1 MSIRSSHPKGSVA
14 PSATPSRAALS
25 AVAAPARNTDRSSLC
40 RFTFADGRQCRTP
53 RAPGNP
59 HFCAFHARKLARS
72 QSADDLAREVS
83 FYLSSEYLSANDLTT
98 ALARLIPAILRG
110 DISPKIAR
118 TLAYHAQI
126 LAQLVRIGEH
136 EYISA
141 FGAESWRRAL
151 RNSVRHNFALRNPV
165 PSTPPLTPPA
175 SVPAPAAAPAA
186 PPDPAPPPASSLP
199 GAPAPVSAPA
209 AAVKDAPG
217 SLASRARRAPAPAAP
232 ASSQRSHRPDGASR
246 RQSAPSFSA
255 PPPNPPARAADAV
268 VSVSHPAEAA
278 PAPTM
283 PPAPLASAT
292 SQLPPRSAPPGSPL
306 IQSIPPL

>member
-14 PSATPSRAALS
+14 PSATPSRAALP

-72 QSADDLAREVS
+72 QSADDLAREIS

-110 DISPKIAR
+110 DISPKVAK

-136 EYISA
+136 EYINA

-151 RNSVRHNFALRNPV
+151 RNSVRHNFVHRKPT
-165 PSTPPLTPPA
+165 PSTPP
-175 SVPAPAAAPAA
+175 VAPH
-186 PPDPAPPPASSLP
+186 
-199 GAPAPVSAPA
+199 PAPVSAPA
-209 AAVKDAPG
+209 APSAAPPNPAPPAAS
-217 SLASRARRAPAPAAP
+217 SLPSAPAPV
-232 ASSQRSHRPDGASR
+232 S
-246 RQSAPSFSA
+246 
-255 PPPNPPARAADAV
+255 PPAVPAISLSCPAGDSLNPVQAV
-268 VSVSHPAEAA
+268 
-278 PAPTM
+278 
-283 PPAPLASAT
+283 PLT
-292 SQLPPRSAPPGSPL
+292 RSE
-306 IQSIPPL
+306 